1 MIFGTI
7 GVEFKEALQG
17 PNPEKFQKY
26 FRQDTYM
33 KIPSFFQPLH
43 LVGAEPVSAS
53 GHLDSQVDRIRMD
66 HHFDN
71 HR

>member
-1 MIFGTI
+1 M
-7 GVEFKEALQG
+7 A
-17 PNPEKFQKY
+17 NPEI
-26 FRQDTYM
+26 FRNTAPPNNIPMYM
-33 KIPSFFQPLH
+33 KDPSFFQPLH